1 MPIVHGKVF
10 TVPANKEKTV
20 KIKVLIADDHAI
32 VREGLKQILSEVSD
46 MDVAGEA
53 SDGAEALGWLRKG
66 KVDIVLLD
74 MSMPGKS
81 GIELLKQIKI
91 EYPRLP
97 VLILSMHKEDQYA
110 IRTLRAGASGYLTKE
125 SAPELLVS
133 AIRKVA
139 AGGRYISPGL
149 AEKLLLDWTPD
160 DDKPPHTLLS
170 DREYE
175 IFQMIISGK
184 TTSEIASELAL
195 SVKTVSTHKVRIL
208 QKMKLK
214 NSTEL
219 VVYAMKYHLI
229 DSETDLS
236 DDPQ

>member
-1 MPIVHGKVF
+1 M
-10 TVPANKEKTV
+10 

-32 VREGLKQILSEVSD
+32 VREGLKQILSEVPD

-53 SDGAEALGWLRKG
+53 SDGVEAMGWLRKS

-91 EYPRLP
+91 EHPRLP

-139 AGGRYISPGL
+139 AGGRYISPAL
-149 AEKLLLDWTPD
+149 AEKLLLDWVPD

-184 TTSEIASELAL
+184 TTSEIASELSL